1 MSGYCDS
8 NTGPSGPKP
17 DALANCATPRLFF
30 IWDCKYRAFFY
41 NHQIFPNIFFV
52 FLENYAFIHGNG
64 ACIYAGQPLRSNS
77 AAMFKSLICPL
88 YALLSANP
96 RYLRMTV
103 NKISSSSVYEAVYG
117 RQCNQAEFCAEP
129 RLFGY
134 GRRSS
139 ILQKQKSYS
148 EKHKYLIYRQKDT
161 LKFEPS
167 MIG

>member
-41 NHQIFPNIFFV
+41 NHQIFPNIFSFFLKTTLSYMATEHAYTPASRSDRTPQQCSKPDLPSLCLSVRKPPV
-52 FLENYAFIHGNG
+52 FTDDSQQN
-64 ACIYAGQPLRSNS
+64 
-77 AAMFKSLICPL
+77 
-88 YALLSANP
+88 
-96 RYLRMTV
+96 
-103 NKISSSSVYEAVYG
+103 SSSSAYEAVNG

-139 ILQKQKSYS
+139 RLQKQKTYS

-161 LKFEPS
+161 LKFEPL

>member
-41 NHQIFPNIFFV
+41 NHQIFPNIFSF
-52 FLENYAFIHGNG
+52 FLKTTLSYMATEHAYTPAAAQIE
-64 ACIYAGQPLRSNS
+64 LRSNVQ
-77 AAMFKSLICPL
+77 KPDLP
-88 YALLSANP
+88 ALCLSVRNP

-139 ILQKQKSYS
+139 RLQKQKTYS
-148 EKHKYLIYRQKDT
+148 EKHKYLIYRQKDI

>member
-1 MSGYCDS
+1 MHIRR
-8 NTGPSGPKP
+8 P
-17 DALANCATPRLFF
+17 AA
-30 IWDCKYRAFFY
+30 
-41 NHQIFPNIFFV
+41 QI
-52 FLENYAFIHGNG
+52 E
-64 ACIYAGQPLRSNS
+64 LRSNVQ
-77 AAMFKSLICPL
+77 SLICPL
-88 YALLSANP
+88 YAFLSVKT
-96 RYLRMTV
+96 MTV

-117 RQCNQAEFCAEP
+117 RQCKQAEFCAEP

-139 ILQKQKSYS
+139 ILQKQKTYS